1 MSTWNK
7 KNFSI
12 YTSDERTALGLIE
25 ELGNQTNYNTEEI
38 ENVKESDNKK
48 VSHDEMNRIYKI
60 DKNADFTGSWH
71 GIKKPTASQ
80 EGLQAT
86 VDKIV
91 EEDIPNINLQM
102 DNIVKSLTIKT
113 PEDFG
118 AKGDGVSDDTE
129 YILLAMNECANNNYT
144 LTLKNK
150 YRICSTIIYNG
161 WKPLVIT
168 GTAPNDQSLVNDNT
182 SNGMSNLLF
191 DENCYLEINKM
202 GSVTFKY
209 VGFEGVSKGI
219 KGGLVLKSF
228 RNKII
233 NCYFARFENCISCL
247 PGALNW
253 LGENQTLFNTFSR
266 SNCAYYSESGSDSEF
281 IGNLIHSSCDM
292 GFNGTSSGYLIANNH
307 FYNKKPSYFKVYNTR
322 IINNYIQECILQPT
336 IIVEPTFGCMIQG
349 NNFELEHDENETRL
363 SPKGLIQIISKSGY
377 GNLTISN
384 NSLHGRSLV
393 PYPNLALIDM
403 KTPVYDMPMQI
414 NDNNLIN
421 GSALFTNNYP
431 FYNVNGGVNIDNML
445 SRIKVG
451 GTIDTS
457 VSKCEVYNG
466 IVYGVIKLT
475 NLTKATVLT
484 LPNRVMG
491 TPVTA
496 VVKWKDSDT
505 KNIYHYFLNLGE
517 SLVYDAYENVEEIT
531 ITFNYILQ
539 HLTHRPYNL

>member
-1 MSTWNK
+1 MIDR
-7 KNFSI
+7 FSHGFI
-12 YTSDERTALGLIE
+12 NSVYKFNDFTLNELLCKLAQKMDEVITQSNESFNYLEWLKGQGLSDEVIKIMLEWKEDGTLEKLINIDKINRLST
-25 ELGNQTNYNTEEI
+25 ELNNRIDNI
-38 ENVKESDNKK
+38 EN
-48 VSHDEMNRIYKI
+48 
-60 DKNADFTGSWH
+60 
-71 GIKKPTASQ
+71 
-80 EGLQAT
+80 
-86 VDKIV
+86 
-91 EEDIPNINLQM
+91 
-102 DNIVKSLTIKT
+102 SLTIKT
-113 PEDFG
+113 PEDYG
-118 AKGDGVSDDTE
+118 AKGDGITDDSE
-129 YILLAMNECANNNYT
+129 YVLLAMTECANNNYT
-144 LTLKNK
+144 LTLRNK
-150 YRICSTIIYNG
+150 YRIGNTIVYNG

-168 GTAPNDQSLVNDNT
+168 GTAPNDQSLLNENE
-182 SNGMSNLLF
+182 SNGMANLLF

-209 VGFEGVSKGI
+209 VGFEGISKGAN
-219 KGGLVLKSF
+219 GGLVLKSF
-228 RNKII
+228 RNKIV
-233 NCYFARFENCISCL
+233 NCYFARFKNCISCL
-247 PGALNW
+247 NGATNW

-266 SNCAYYSESGSDSEF
+266 STSAYYSETGSDSEF

-307 FYNKKPSYFKVYNTR
+307 FYNTKPSYFKAYNTR

-384 NSLHGRSLV
+384 NSLHGRSLD

-403 KTPVYDMPMQI
+403 KAPVHDMPMQI

-421 GSALFTNNYP
+421 ASALFTKNYP
-431 FYNVNGGVNIDNML
+431 FYNVNGGVNVDNML
-445 SRIKVG
+445 SRISVG

-475 NLTKATVLT
+475 NLTNATVLT

-491 TPVTA
+491 TMVTTE
-496 VVKWKDSDT
+496 VKWKTSST
-505 KNIYHYFLNLGE
+505 KNIYNHYVPLGQ
-517 SLVYDAYENVEEIT
+517 SLYYEAYNDVEEMT
-531 ITFNYILQ
+531 ITFNYVLQ
-539 HLTHRPYNL
+539 HLTSRPYNL